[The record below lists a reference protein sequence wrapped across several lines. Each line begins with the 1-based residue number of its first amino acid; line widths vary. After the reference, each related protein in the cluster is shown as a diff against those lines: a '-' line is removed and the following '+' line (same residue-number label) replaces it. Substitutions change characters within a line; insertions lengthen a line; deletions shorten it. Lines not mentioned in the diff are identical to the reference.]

1 LVAEKPQRKQIASR
15 REREIGISFRFTLLC
30 PAPDRQIA
38 CGRAVCHRGCFTKE
52 LGAAG
57 AILRSGALPLGR
69 MAITYG
75 TRAAKYNAASE
86 EQRQ

>member
-1 LVAEKPQRKQIASR
+1 M
-15 REREIGISFRFTLLC
+15 
-30 PAPDRQIA
+30 
-38 CGRAVCHRGCFTKE
+38 KE

-75 TRAAKYNAASE
+75 TRAAKHNAASE